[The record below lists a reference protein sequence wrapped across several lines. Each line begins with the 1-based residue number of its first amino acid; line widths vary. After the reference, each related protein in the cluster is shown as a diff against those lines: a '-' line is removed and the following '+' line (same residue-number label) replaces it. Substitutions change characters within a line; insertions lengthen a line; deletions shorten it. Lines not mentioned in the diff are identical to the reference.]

1 LAELLNKL
9 QDQVTNGLFS
19 YSVAVVDND
28 HDQSAK
34 KVVESFNQQSSLSV
48 KYYTEPEQN
57 IALARNKAVETA
69 KGNFIAFIDDDEF
82 PVKEWLLNL
91 YKTCIQF
98 NADGVLGPVKPNFES
113 EPPKW
118 IIEGKLHERAS
129 FKTGTRITNS
139 RDARTGNVLL
149 SRRIFRDGVGPF
161 DRKFG
166 RTGGEDTDFFKRMM
180 AKGYIFTWCDE
191 AYVYEVVPPHRLK
204 RVYFIK
210 RALLRGQV
218 ESRHVPFTS
227 RSTFKSI
234 MAVVLYTSVLPFL
247 FLTKHYLFMKCL
259 IKDCDHI
266 GKLLGLCGL
275 NIIKERA
282 T

>member
-1 LAELLNKL
+1 MAELLNEL

-19 YSVAVVDND
+19 YSVTVVDND
-28 HDQSAK
+28 HAQSAK
-34 KVVESFNQQSSLSV
+34 SVVESFNQQSSITI
-48 KYYTEPEQN
+48 KYYSEPEQN

-69 KGNFIAFIDDDEF
+69 KGKFIAFIDDDEF
-82 PVKEWLLNL
+82 PVQEWLLNL

-98 NADGVLGPVKPNFES
+98 NADGVLGPVKPHFEI

-118 IIEGKLHERAS
+118 IIKGKLLERTS

-139 RDARTGNVLL
+139 RDTRTGNVLL
-149 SRRIFRDGVGPF
+149 SRRIFRDDVRPF

-180 AKGYIFTWCDE
+180 EQGYVFAWCNE

-210 RALLRGQV
+210 RAFLRGQV
-218 ESRHVPFTS
+218 ESIHVPFIS

-234 MAVVLYTSVLPFL
+234 IAVFLYTSVLPFL
-247 FLTKHYLFMKCL
+247 FLTKHYLFMKYL
-259 IKDCDHI
+259 IKDCDHL